1 MVLVDLDEIEIKKF
15 ENSVYDV
22 AFEIEM
28 NMGIDISP
36 MIKSEKQ
43 YEYYG
48 SIPFIGMCGKRL

>member
-1 MVLVDLDEIEIKKF
+1 MVLADLDEIEIKKF

-28 NMGIDISP
+28 NMCIDISP

-43 YEYYG
+43 YKY
-48 SIPFIGMCGKRL
+48 